1 MDILINTLGYI
12 ASSLVFAAFYVKRI
26 MTLRLIAIGSN
37 VAFIAYATTAHLLPI
52 FILHSLLLPLNIH
65 RILELRRNLKLL
77 AEGQADEKSIKKLLG
92 PRWMNTNEMVFKD
105 GKTTWTVYLLKA
117 DSEGMACT
125 PEVPSDKASIFDEG
139 HNPDNIYVINPEKPA
154 ESNLPLKLI
163 GYDKAS
169 NADMAGTVETAL

>member
-1 MDILINTLGYI
+1 MDILINALGYI

-77 AEGQADEKSIKKLLG
+77 AEGQVDPQTIKKLLG
-92 PRWMNTNEMVFKD
+92 PKWVNRNEMVFQD

-117 DSEGMACT
+117 DADRVTCDSPARDEQ
-125 PEVPSDKASIFDEG
+125 PSIFNDERS
-139 HNPDNIYVINPEKPA
+139 PDNIYVINPD
-154 ESNLPLKLI
+154 ESVEPGGALKLI

-169 NADMAGTVETAL
+169 NAEIGIVETAL

>member
-1 MDILINTLGYI
+1 MDILINALGYI

-65 RILELRRNLKLL
+65 RILELRRNLKRLTD
-77 AEGQADEKSIKKLLG
+77 GQADPKTIKKLLG
-92 PRWMNTNEMVFKD
+92 PKWVNRNEMVFQD

-117 DSEGMACT
+117 DADCDATARYEQ
-125 PEVPSDKASIFDEG
+125 PSIFNDERS
-139 HNPDNIYVINPEKPA
+139 PDNIYVINPDKSVDPGM
-154 ESNLPLKLI
+154 SLKLI

-169 NADMAGTVETAL
+169 NVEIAGTVETAL